1 MTNKFH
7 LTFDVD
13 LHLLW
18 TGTYHRTALGE
29 LSRGEFGLKVGLPRV
44 LEVLKEENVS
54 ATFFIPGKIGEL
66 FPNKVKEI
74 HDAGHEVAVHG
85 YAHERWNE
93 LSYEEEYELIKKSK
107 QILENITGQEIEG
120 FRSPAWSLNDKSV
133 EILKELDFKYDSSLM
148 ANDYELYPL
157 RTDDY
162 MTLDGELHFGEET
175 DLIEIPVSW
184 ELDDFPYFCFTG
196 KNVGLRSTKDVL
208 ECWKLEVD
216 SSIKFGSYFTLTM
229 HPQIIGRGPRI
240 LMLQELIQYIKSYKD
255 IKFITLKEAFEYG
268 RNKDGIIL

>member
-29 LSRGEFGLKVGLPRV
+29 LSRGEFGLKVGLPRI
-44 LEVLKEENVS
+44 LDVLKEENVT
-54 ATFFIPGKIGEL
+54 ATFFIPGKIGEI
-66 FPNKVKEI
+66 FPDKVKEI

-93 LSYEEEYELIKKSK
+93 LDYEKEYELVRKSK
-107 QILENITGQEIEG
+107 QILENITGQVING

-133 EILKELDFKYDSSLM
+133 GILQELGFKYDSSLM
-148 ANDYELYPL
+148 ANDYDFYAL
-157 RTDDY
+157 RKDDY
-162 MTLDGELHFGEET
+162 MTLEGDLYFGKET

-184 ELDDFPYFCFTG
+184 ELDDYPYFCFTG
-196 KNVGLRSTKDVL
+196 KNAGLRSPKDVL

-216 SSIKFGSYFTLTM
+216 SSIKYGSHFTLTM

-240 LMLQELIQYIKSYKD
+240 LMLQELIQYIKSYKN
-255 IKFITLKEAFEYG
+255 IEFTTLNKVIEYR